1 MTCTETACGIS
12 PKNRS
17 MCRTGGGW
25 ASYAHI
31 GRMPRKRAAARRSK
45 TLRTYPRTLGI
56 TWGQGVLT
64 VTKTKGSLGCLTL
77 RQKCRI
83 CTLLCASLC
92 ALWRGCEERTCVG
105 NSLMQE
111 GCAPRLKR
119 GAHPEGG
126 RKAWPR
132 HGQKLG
138 PRRDE
143 EKAGSGR
150 YFPAG
155 FPSQPLEMGRFCET
169 QRTMAA
175 WRYASGAH
183 RTFSVVCGQG
193 AAWPRPARRP
203 GRPRACHARRPHHAT
218 AHPRWI
224 RPGVV
229 EGSGQA
235 TPHGWGR

>member
-12 PKNRS
+12 PNNRS

-25 ASYAHI
+25 ASYAHV
-31 GRMPRKRAAARRSK
+31 GRRPRKSATARRSK

-77 RQKCRI
+77 RQQCRI

-92 ALWRGCEERTCVG
+92 ALWRGCEERTCAG

-111 GCAPRLKR
+111 GFAPRLTR
-119 GAHPEGG
+119 GAYPEGG
-126 RKAWPR
+126 SKAWPR

-143 EKAGSGR
+143 
-150 YFPAG
+150 
-155 FPSQPLEMGRFCET
+155 
-169 QRTMAA
+169 
-175 WRYASGAH
+175 
-183 RTFSVVCGQG
+183 
-193 AAWPRPARRP
+193 
-203 GRPRACHARRPHHAT
+203 
-218 AHPRWI
+218 
-224 RPGVV
+224 
-229 EGSGQA
+229 A
-235 TPHGWGR
+235 TPKN